1 MSSKSVMDRV
11 AELGPQVNEFL
22 VSRIKEYDPDLTEQ
36 TLEQALEQDVAVSIM
51 TLELLLAA
59 QKKTAA
65 DMGIDYI
72 KALP

>member
-1 MSSKSVMDRV
+1 MPSKSVMDRV
-11 AELGPQVNEFL
+11 AELGPQVNKFL
-22 VSRIKEYDPDLTEQ
+22 VGKIKEYDPDLTD
-36 TLEQALEQDVAVSIM
+36 LSLDQALEQDVAVSIM

>member
-11 AELGPQVNEFL
+11 AELGTQVNGFL
-22 VSRIKEYDPDLTEQ
+22 CGKIREYDPELTDLTVD
-36 TLEQALEQDVAVSIM
+36 QALEQDIAVSIM